1 MMLSP
6 SNKRS
11 KLSHRFAALMV
22 VFALGYIIY
31 GVWSFKTLNELKVTG
46 PLYQRIALRK
56 DLIGEILPP
65 RIYIIE
71 SYLVT
76 LQLLDA
82 GDKAEKKVLIESLK
96 KLRRE
101 YDERYKFWLANTL
114 DDDRSDQLLTQSH
127 LSAEAFYAIAFNELV
142 PAIQKDDR
150 RLALAATARMK
161 PLYERHRKAI
171 DQITQLTQSRVEANE
186 VLAKERI
193 RSASLRL
200 LAILVASMGLSIGGA
215 AAILRGLQQP
225 LKRLARAAERLTL
238 GDFNAVLPTASDDDL
253 GSLVHAFAEMRE
265 KRQRTEEE
273 LLRTLHLATHDTLT
287 GLSNRYLLNDRIEQ
301 ALTRL
306 PRSHRHAAVLFID
319 LDGLKAINDTLGH
332 NVGDELLKEAA
343 QRFIANVRNEDTVAR
358 LGGDEFVVL
367 LPDVLDAQAA
377 ERVGHKLLSALAAPC
392 RINGQDLQVSASI
405 GIVVSADDGSGD
417 DVDTLLKNSDVAM
430 YYAKKAGRSHC
441 MLFEPRMNL

>member
-1 MMLSP
+1 MMISP

-22 VFALGYIIY
+22 VFTLGYIVY

-56 DLIGEILPP
+56 DLIGDILPP
-65 RIYIIE
+65 RIYIIG

-76 LQLLDA
+76 QQLLDA
-82 GDKAEKKVLIESLK
+82 GDKAENKVFIESLK

-101 YDERYKFWLANTL
+101 YDERYKFWLAKTL
-114 DDDRSDQLLTQSH
+114 DDRSDQLLTQSH

-171 DQITQLTQSRVEANE
+171 DQLTQLTQSRVEANE
-186 VLAKERI
+186 GLAKKRI

-200 LAILVASMGLSIGGA
+200 LAILVVSMGLSIGGA
-215 AAILRGLQQP
+215 VAILRGLQQP

-238 GDFNAVLPTASDDDL
+238 GDFSAVLPTASDDDL

-265 KRQRTEEE
+265 KRQCTEKE

-287 GLSNRYLLNDRIEQ
+287 GLSNRYLLKDRIEQ

-319 LDGLKAINDTLGH
+319 LNGFKAINDTLGH
-332 NVGDELLKEAA
+332 DVGDELLKEAA

-405 GIVVSADDGSGD
+405 GIVVSADDGCGD

-430 YYAKKAGRSHC
+430 YHAKKAGRNHC